1 MWVSTRPP
9 RYPTFRE
16 IKQMTPND
24 IEYNTADS
32 IELINRRISDRE
44 TEIKIMTHINQIVND
59 YTNQVEELLDED
71 SEFESD
77 FEPHFELIINNVITN
92 YNTDTADDIDDL
104 VEKVAFILDSI
115 RETYEYRNQPIYLNY
130 YETYNECEELYTIQ
144 EKPVNP

>member
-1 MWVSTRPP
+1 
-9 RYPTFRE
+9 
-16 IKQMTPND
+16 MTPS
-24 IEYNTADS
+24 EFEELTDS

-59 YTNQVEELLDED
+59 YANQVEELLDDLD

-115 RETYEYRNQPIYLNY
+115 RETYEYRNQAIYLNY